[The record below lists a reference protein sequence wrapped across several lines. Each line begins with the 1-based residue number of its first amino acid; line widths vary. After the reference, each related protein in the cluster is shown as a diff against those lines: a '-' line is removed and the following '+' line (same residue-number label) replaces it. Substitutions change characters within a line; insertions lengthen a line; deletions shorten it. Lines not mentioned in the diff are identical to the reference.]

1 MRFRTRG
8 QGRRR
13 LATQRRGMT
22 SFELVVAFSLLVAA
36 MGSTLPLYVRHQRLL
51 SESRRERVALEEL
64 ANLGERIAAGG
75 SQAVDGLEPSATAQ
89 RRLPSVALTTKRDT
103 TTLGERVILSLSWNE
118 VGRREHPLQLA
129 VWLPVSPAADAPAA
143 EEVR

>member
-1 MRFRTRG
+1 
-8 QGRRR
+8 
-13 LATQRRGMT
+13 MT

>member
-1 MRFRTRG
+1 MRVLTREPAL
-8 QGRRR
+8 RE

-22 SFELVVAFSLLVAA
+22 SFELVVAFGLLVAA

-75 SQAVDGLEPSATAQ
+75 RSGLDGLVPSATAE
-89 RRLPSVALTTKRDT
+89 RRLPGVALTTARET
-103 TTLGERVILSLSWNE
+103 TSLGERVILSLSWNE
-118 VGRREHPLQLA
+118 VGRREHPLRLA
-129 VWLPVSPAADAPAA
+129 VWLPPSPAGDAREA
-143 EEVR
+143 EEVP